1 MRKLRYHLV
10 DVFTDRP
17 FGGNPLAVFSQA
29 HGIPDDLMQDIAREL
44 NTSETTYVLP
54 PKDPGNDFW
63 VRIFTPTIELP
74 IAGHPTIG
82 TAFVLAREGLIDTLD
97 DECTVCFEEGVG
109 PLQVSVRFEDGEP
122 IMATMR
128 QPLPEFGPRFDDRAA
143 IAEMLSID
151 PADIDAEYPLEVIS
165 SGVPF
170 LFVPISSLQAIGKIK
185 LRLDLWEHTLQD
197 FAGPSIFAFTRETEL
212 EGSTVHGRM
221 FAPAHGILEDAAT
234 GNACGPLGS
243 YLVKY
248 GIVTAEQS
256 ASIISE
262 QGFEIDRPSLIHIH
276 IEQHEG
282 KIHALHI
289 GGQCVFIG
297 EGTIEL

>member
-1 MRKLRYHLV
+1 LV

-17 FGGNPLAVFSQA
+17 FGGNPLAVFSHA
-29 HGIPDDLMQDIAREL
+29 RGIPDDLMQDIAREL
-44 NTSETTYVLP
+44 NTSETTFVLP
-54 PKDPGNDFW
+54 PKDPRNDFC

-82 TAFVLAREGLIDTLD
+82 TAFVLAREGLIDASD
-97 DECTVCFEEGVG
+97 DECTVRFEEGVG
-109 PLQVSVRFEDGEP
+109 PLPVSVRFEDGEP
-122 IMATMR
+122 VMATMG
-128 QPLPEFGPRFDDRAA
+128 QPLPAFGPRFEDRPA
-143 IAEMLSID
+143 IARMLSID
-151 PADIDAEYPLEVIS
+151 PSDIDAEYPLEVIS

-170 LFVPISSLQAIGKIK
+170 LFVPIRDLHAIAKIK
-185 LRLDLWEHTLQD
+185 LRLDLWERTLQD

-234 GNACGPLGS
+234 GNASGPLGS

-248 GIVTAEQS
+248 GLVLGEES

-262 QGFEIDRPSLIHIH
+262 QGFEIGRPSLIHIN

-282 KIHALHI
+282 EIAAVHV